1 MSFMGMSRTKQA
13 AYYAAEWSVYSF
25 MLLAPWKT
33 YLCKGMNGVLQT
45 VEKKP
50 REVILCREFANSV
63 AYLNHV
69 LPKSCRIKFMQ
80 WDFHMFSRR

>member
-1 MSFMGMSRTKQA
+1 MKLHIMQPTILCVYCIYIWFNGNHI
-13 AYYAAEWSVYSF
+13 YAKP
-25 MLLAPWKT
+25 LL
-33 YLCKGMNGVLQT
+33 CLQT

-50 REVILCREFANSV
+50 REIILCREFANSV

-69 LPKSCRIKFMQ
+69 LPKSCRIKFTQ